1 MRGEMRG
8 QLYESFCALAK
19 IEMPNTLFLLRLEHG
34 NLSKLLGLIEDQVA
48 AADAGRPM
56 DVELLRLASEYF
68 SDYPDRCHHPKEDLL
83 FRLLSKRDPDSCAGL
98 RDLIADHRRLHELA
112 EAFAE
117 AVRRVREE
125 PPVAEPAPQEVIRE
139 FTKHYRQHMR
149 DEEERFFRLA
159 EERLSEDDWYTLDF
173 AIFEED
179 DPLFG
184 LAAERRFSALS
195 QRIETVAEQGK
206 ARQSVID
213 YAKGLHGLSGVES
226 FNNSMK
232 SAGESL
238 RLARFAKGGYG
249 LEHDRQLLLYIPEC
263 SPERAAWCA
272 YCYLRGRG
280 WPWTRQRSYANP

>member
-1 MRGEMRG
+1 
-8 QLYESFCALAK
+8 
-19 IEMPNTLFLLRLEHG
+19 MPNTLFLLRLEHG
-34 NLSKLLGLIEDQVA
+34 NLSKLLGLLEDQVA

-56 DVELLRLASEYF
+56 DEELLRLASEYF
-68 SDYPDRCHHPKEDLL
+68 SDYPDRCHHPKEDLVYK
-83 FRLLSKRDPDSCAGL
+83 LLSKRDPDSCVGL

-117 AVRRVREE
+117 AVRRVRGE
-125 PPVAEPAPQEVIRE
+125 PHAADPTLQAVIRE

-159 EERLSEDDWYTLDF
+159 EERLSEDDWYTLDL

-195 QRIETVAEQGK
+195 QRIETLAEQGK
-206 ARQSVID
+206 ARQSIID
-213 YAKGLHGLSGVES
+213 AATGFQGLSGIES
-226 FNNSMK
+226 FNESMK
-232 SAGESL
+232 STGEYF
-238 RLARFAKGGYG
+238 RLARFAKGGYA
-249 LEHDRQLLLYIPEC
+249 LQRDRELLLYIPEC

-280 WPWTRQRSYANP
+280 WPWTRQHSSVNR